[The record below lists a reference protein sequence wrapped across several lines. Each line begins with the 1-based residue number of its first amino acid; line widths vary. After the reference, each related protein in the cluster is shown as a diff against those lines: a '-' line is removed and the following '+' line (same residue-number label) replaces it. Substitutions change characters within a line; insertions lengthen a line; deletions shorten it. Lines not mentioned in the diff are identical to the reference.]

1 MSDSQ
6 AFGAGMIRATQL
18 PIFTQTQTEQSSL
31 IASNMLGGSPPPQF
45 IDSISASFYEL
56 NRRARGPQKKTQVIK
71 IQASPPEKDEDE
83 QYLAPAAKR
92 KGRTELSQ
100 FFEQNQF
107 TYRPQASQGE
117 SIRYVP

>member
-1 MSDSQ
+1 
-6 AFGAGMIRATQL
+6 
-18 PIFTQTQTEQSSL
+18 
-31 IASNMLGGSPPPQF
+31 MLGGSPPPQF
-45 IDSISASFYEL
+45 TDSISASFYEL

-107 TYRPQASQGE
+107 TYRP
-117 SIRYVP
+117 